1 MMDLEALSREELVH
15 RLRAMEAYFDN
26 VIVFWGDR
34 NQLRETLSHVSKNE
48 DGAYTAEEALNA
60 KAILDAEGAFDQLI
74 EMLRDSFDRGGI
86 NWAISEKM
94 SAIMAE
100 VAERH
105 RKM

>member
-1 MMDLEALSREELVH
+1 MDLETLSREELVQ
-15 RLRAMEAYFDN
+15 RVQALEAYLDS

-34 NQLRETLSHVSKNE
+34 NQFRETLVHVSRNE
-48 DGAYTAEEALNA
+48 DGEYTAEEAGNA
-60 KAILDAEGAFDQLI
+60 KTILEAEGAFDQLI

-94 SAIMAE
+94 SAIMTE
-100 VAERH
+100 VAERY